1 MALQQNRWSPLDLYY
16 PGLLP
21 SPPCNCGLSHPGYW
35 HFDRSSILGH
45 ILEGRGRQMNETFSQ
60 GIVNIVRAS
69 TRPALTF
76 FGLVSWVMLF
86 ANGYEIPDGFT
97 VLVAGMV
104 IWWFGDRTYFKKKSV
119 ENKKQEE

>member
-1 MALQQNRWSPLDLYY
+1 
-16 PGLLP
+16 
-21 SPPCNCGLSHPGYW
+21 
-35 HFDRSSILGH
+35 
-45 ILEGRGRQMNETFSQ
+45 MNETFSQ
-60 GIVNIVRAS
+60 GVVNIVRAS

-86 ANGYEIPDGFT
+86 ANGYEIPDAFT
-97 VLVAGMV
+97 WLVWGMA